1 MNSVA
6 VRLTKDHRELDVLL
20 RCLAQD
26 ARAPVPG
33 ALQTTWAAFESKMV
47 RHMEAEE
54 RFLLPLL
61 EASDAAEVARIR
73 AEHAQIRDA
82 ISQLGVA
89 VELHTVRE
97 ANVRELIE
105 LVYAHGRHEDA
116 ALYRLAGDKASAAVE
131 HGIAQMLRHGIA
143 VAASAISAS
152 GAAPE
157 AHDRRARP

>member
-1 MNSVA
+1 
-6 VRLTKDHRELDVLL
+6 
-20 RCLAQD
+20 LAQD

-54 RFLLPLL
+54 HFLLPLL

-157 AHDRRARP
+157 VHDRRARP